1 MKGILISFF
10 MFNNKSY
17 LDKKEFEELCEEIKR
32 QDRKTFDY
40 NHSKIRTQFESF
52 EKLYDLHINVIL
64 AAALGYLFSVVSEE
78 VIINKFLFFLI
89 FMFFAARLEIN
100 YVLPRMKARVDAY
113 DVIGV
118 KKWKK

>member
-17 LDKKEFEELCEEIKR
+17 LDKNEFEELCEEIKR